1 MSPSS
6 EQQSGRV
13 SLRQWSGRTAVAIVA
28 VAVLVG
34 CGKLPG
40 KSDNTSNQ
48 TPAPQT
54 STSSAVGD
62 AALCTGDTL
71 SIAATQGPSGS
82 THRSVILVF
91 TNTSS
96 APCTMKGFPAVVIL
110 DANDQI
116 TDSAA
121 EDDSGYLGGLRSGTA
136 PEVTLAPGEKA
147 SSMLESLAIN
157 QADGSSCTPPPAV
170 KVNPPFDLTHQIK
183 VSYVGDGC
191 SAFEVHPVVPGTT
204 GSL

>member
-1 MSPSS
+1 MSPTS
-6 EQQSGRV
+6 EQQSGRT
-13 SLRQWSGRTAVAIVA
+13 SLRRWPGRTAVAIVA
-28 VAVLVG
+28 VAMLVG

-48 TPAPQT
+48 TPGAET
-54 STSSAVGD
+54 STST
-62 AALCTGDTL
+62 AAGGTVLCTGDTL
-71 SIAATQGPSGS
+71 FITATEGPSGS

-91 TNTSS
+91 TNTSN
-96 APCTMKGFPAVVIL
+96 APCTTKGFAAVAIL
-110 DANDQI
+110 DANDQV

-136 PEVTLAPGEKA
+136 PELTLAPGEKA
-147 SSMLESLAIN
+147 SAMLESLAIN
-157 QADGSSCTPPPAV
+157 QADGSSCTPPPAI
-170 KVNPPFDLTHQIK
+170 KVTPPFDMAHQIK